1 MSDKNFKALRK
12 SLRNVVQ
19 EILPTLLTSELMEA
33 VYKRL
38 STDMGAR
45 MDVIAKGAQ
54 ETLKN
59 IDDRQ
64 KDFQSMLLRSAAAS
78 SPEVPADAIPANEIG
93 QVEKGPS

>member
-1 MSDKNFKALRK
+1 MSESNVKLIRK
-12 SLRNVVQ
+12 QIKNVVQ
-19 EILPTLLTSELMEA
+19 GLLPSLLTSELMEA

-38 STDMGAR
+38 SADMGAR

-64 KDFQSMLLRSAAAS
+64 KDFQSMLLRSAAAN

-93 QVEKGPS
+93 QVEKGPA